1 MVFTGATE
9 DAEARSVIAGAK
21 PACIGGTGTSRE
33 LNREA
38 GEDRVEPVEAL
49 VGGLLFR
56 AAEPDEDDVPAV
68 ALVGD
73 PGLAL

>member
-33 LNREA
+33 LELWRPARIESSRLKRSSA
-38 GEDRVEPVEAL
+38 ACSFEPL
-49 VGGLLFR
+49 NQTRTTF
-56 AAEPDEDDVPAV
+56 PP
-68 ALVGD
+68 
-73 PGLAL
+73 